1 MKNKE
6 VEVLGKALGYV
17 LESIIDE
24 EVYTTENATICRRG
38 FTKAKEKVFKKID
51 LEMLTEEEKA
61 CMVYDYIQAFNKIES
76 ILFED

>member
-6 VEVLGKALGYV
+6 VEVLVKALGYV

-38 FTKAKEKVFKKID
+38 LTKAKEKVFKKID
-51 LEMLTEEEKA
+51 LDILTEEEKA
-61 CMVYDYIQAFNKIES
+61 SMVYDYIQAFNKIES

>member
-17 LESIIDE
+17 LESIINE
-24 EVYTTENATICRRG
+24 EVYTTENATICKRG
-38 FTKAKEKVFKKID
+38 LTKAKEKVFKKID

-61 CMVYDYIQAFNKIES
+61 YMVYDYIQAFNKIES